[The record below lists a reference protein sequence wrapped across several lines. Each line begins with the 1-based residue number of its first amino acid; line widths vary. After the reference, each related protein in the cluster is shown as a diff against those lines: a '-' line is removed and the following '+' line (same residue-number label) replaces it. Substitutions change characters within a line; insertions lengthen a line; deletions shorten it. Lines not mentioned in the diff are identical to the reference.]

1 MRRSLV
7 IAASLLFV
15 VTSAFAQQPTPSN
28 TISVFVS
35 DLSVTHTVASRTSPG
50 AGVGAAFAHRFSD
63 HISAELT
70 VTTEGFRDSF
80 TTVSPSGQ
88 QVFASYSKWLRPIDA
103 NVSYHFFTNSR
114 WKPYLGGG
122 LRYVSDTVS
131 NIAPLNSYRST
142 SRSVHPE
149 VSGGVTYQFR
159 PKLGLRFDAKQTIGD
174 GRNSILGGNAAFS
187 ISTGLSFGF

>member
-1 MRRSLV
+1 MRKSLV
-7 IAASLLFV
+7 IVASLLF
-15 VTSAFAQQPTPSN
+15 VTSAFAQQTTPSN

-35 DLSVTHTVASRTSPG
+35 DLAVTHTVARRTSFG

-88 QVFASYSKWLRPIDA
+88 QVFTSYSKRLLPIDA

-122 LRYVSDTVS
+122 LRYVTNTVS

-142 SRSVHPE
+142 LRSVDPA

-159 PKLGLRFDAKQTIGD
+159 PKLGLRFDAKQTIGR
-174 GRNSILGGNAAFS
+174 GKNSILGGDAAFS
-187 ISTGLSFGF
+187 IWAGLSFRF

>member
-1 MRRSLV
+1 MRKSLV
-7 IAASLLFV
+7 LAASLLF

-28 TISVFVS
+28 TVSLFLS
-35 DLSVTHTVASRTSPG
+35 DLSVTHTVARRTGIG

-88 QVFASYSKWLRPIDA
+88 QVFTSYSKWLRPIDA

-122 LRYVSDTVS
+122 LRYVTNTVS
-131 NIAPLNSYRST
+131 NIAPLNSYRFT

-159 PKLGLRFDAKQTIGD
+159 PKLGLRFDAKQTIG
-174 GRNSILGGNAAFS
+174 GGKNSILGGDAAFS
-187 ISTGLSFGF
+187 VSAGLSFGF

>member
-1 MRRSLV
+1 MRKSLV

-15 VTSAFAQQPTPSN
+15 ITSAFAQQTTPSN
-28 TISVFVS
+28 TVSVFVS
-35 DLSVTHTVASRTSPG
+35 DLSVTHSSSSGTSFD
-50 AGVGAAFAHRFSD
+50 AGYGAAFAHRFSD

-70 VTTEGFRDSF
+70 VTTQRIRQSS

-88 QVFASYSKWLRPIDA
+88 AVFTSYTRTLLPFDA

-122 LRYVSDTVS
+122 LRYVRDTVRDV
-131 NIAPLNSYRST
+131 APYTNYRFT
-142 SRSVHPE
+142 SRSVDPE

-159 PKLGLRFDAKQTIGD
+159 PNLGLRFDAKQTIGSS
-174 GRNSILGGNAAFS
+174 NSVLGDAAFS
-187 ISTGLSFGF
+187 VSAGLSFRF

>member
-1 MRRSLV
+1 MRKPLV

-15 VTSAFAQQPTPSN
+15 ITSAFAQQPTPSN
-28 TISVFVS
+28 TVSVFVS
-35 DLSVTHTVASRTSPG
+35 DLSVTHTSASGTSFG

-70 VTTEGFRDSF
+70 VTTQGFRESF

-88 QVFASYSKWLRPIDA
+88 QVFTSYSKRLLPIDA

-122 LRYVSDTVS
+122 LRYMTNTVS
-131 NIAPLNSYRST
+131 NIAPPNSYRFT
-142 SRSVHPE
+142 SRAVDPE

-159 PKLGLRFDAKQTIGD
+159 PNLGLRFDAKQTIG
-174 GRNSILGGNAAFS
+174 GGNSILGDAAFS
-187 ISTGLSFGF
+187 ASAGLSFRF

>member
-1 MRRSLV
+1 MRKSLV
-7 IAASLLFV
+7 IVASLLF
-15 VTSAFAQQPTPSN
+15 VTSAFAQQTTPSN

-35 DLSVTHTVASRTSPG
+35 DLAVTHTVASRTSPG

-88 QVFASYSKWLRPIDA
+88 QVFTSYSKWLRPIDA

-122 LRYVSDTVS
+122 LRYVTDTVS

-159 PKLGLRFDAKQTIGD
+159 PKLGLRFDAKQIIG
-174 GRNSILGGNAAFS
+174 GGKNSILGGDAAFS
-187 ISTGLSFGF
+187 VSAGLSFGF